1 MRTRTLTTLSLMA
14 ITCLPLAGCP
24 QRIQIPAEFSLA
36 GGLGTFE
43 VQAGVLKQNRGTGS
57 LGDTQINIGSG
68 TLRIDPAKITIT
80 PANGGGGKG
89 TVNLQAGGT
98 LVVSASIAAV
108 DAVDTVC
115 ESGEK
120 YGPFNV
126 ALDVNNQPV
135 SVDPSSV
142 TLSQTTIDLIN
153 GGTFSL
159 CIEVTSP
166 IDGTVTI
173 DALSFSLGL

>member
-1 MRTRTLTTLSLMA
+1 MRTKTLTTMGLMA
-14 ITCLPLAGCP
+14 IACLPLAGCP
-24 QRIQIPAEFSLA
+24 QVRIPVEFSLA
-36 GGLGTFE
+36 GGLGTFA
-43 VQAGVLKQNRGTGS
+43 VTAGEPTQNRGTGS
-57 LGDTQINIGSG
+57 LADTQINIGSA
-68 TLRIDPAKITIT
+68 TMKIDPSNITIT

-98 LVVSASIAAV
+98 LVVSASIASA

-120 YGPFNV
+120 YGPFDI
-126 ALDVNNQPV
+126 ALDVNYQPV

-142 TLSQTTIDLIN
+142 TLSQNTIDLIN
-153 GGTFSL
+153 GGEFSL

-173 DALSFSLGL
+173 AALSFSLGL

>member
-1 MRTRTLTTLSLMA
+1 MRNRTLTTLSLMA
-14 ITCLPLAGCP
+14 IGCLPLAGCP
-24 QRIQIPAEFSLA
+24 QRIQIPVEFSLA

-43 VQAGVLKQNRGTGS
+43 VQAGVLKQNHGTGL
-57 LGDTQINIGSG
+57 LGDTQVNIGSG
-68 TLRIDPAKITIT
+68 TLRIDPANITIT

-98 LVVSASIAAV
+98 LVVSASIASA

-142 TLSQTTIDLIN
+142 TLSQNTIDLIN
-153 GGTFSL
+153 GGEFSL

-173 DALSFSLGL
+173 AALSFSLGL